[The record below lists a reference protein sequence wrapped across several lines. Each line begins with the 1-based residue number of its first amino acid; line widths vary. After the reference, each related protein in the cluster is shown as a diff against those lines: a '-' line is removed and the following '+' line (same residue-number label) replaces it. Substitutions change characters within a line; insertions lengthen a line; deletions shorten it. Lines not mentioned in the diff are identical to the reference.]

1 MITSIIRR
9 RQGVFLLAA
18 AAALSGCV
26 NAKFK
31 TNEPLRGFVIADEP
45 RAAQIGRDMLES
57 GGTAADAAAAMAL
70 TMAATLPSRAGLGA
84 GGVCLVFD
92 AAEKV
97 TRTLDFMPRPAAPGS
112 AVAAPGLLRAMAV
125 LHARGGKLRWER
137 VAVAAE
143 QEAYRGVE
151 VSRAL
156 AADVK
161 AAGAAP
167 FPIPAEGGHFV
178 QTELG
183 ATLSQARR
191 AGLGSFYG
199 GTVGAALAQAAG
211 MTTQTLAGVRP
222 EWRDTVKTGFDY
234 YELHFPVTPEGQ
246 SGQAMLAAWSAGDK
260 AKPEARLSAALEALR
275 RASGGSAAVIGAHP
289 ASGGGAAAPGAAVL
303 AVDGKENAVACAL
316 TMGGLF
322 GTGRVVPGT
331 GVVPAKPV
339 SGTGFGM
346 PVLFT
351 NHIVGRTRFAAV
363 GTAQGG
369 EALPAGPAS
378 ALAVALP
385 GLLDEGKAPEIIA
398 ARPAELPGR
407 IAAVTC
413 QPAQENLLKIC
424 QTGTDPRVPSLAYV
438 IETDPKEE

>member
-18 AAALSGCV
+18 VAALSGCV

-45 RAAQIGRDMLES
+45 RAAQIGRDMLE
-57 GGTAADAAAAMAL
+57 GGGSAADAAAAMAL
-70 TMAATLPSRAGLGA
+70 TMAATLPSRVGLAG

-92 AAEKV
+92 AAEKT
-97 TRTLDFMPRPAAPGS
+97 TRTFDFMPRPAAPGGG
-112 AVAAPGLLRAMAV
+112 VAGPGLLRAMAV
-125 LHARGGKLRWER
+125 LHARGGKLRWEK

-167 FPIPAEGGHFV
+167 FPIPAEGGQFV

-191 AGLGSFYG
+191 VGLGAFYG
-199 GTVGAALAQAAG
+199 GAVGGALAQAAG
-211 MTTQTLAGVRP
+211 VSPQVIANWRP

-234 YELHFPVTPEGQ
+234 YELHFPITPEGP
-246 SGQAMLAAWSAGDK
+246 SGQAMLAAWAAGDK
-260 AKPEARLSAALEALR
+260 AKPEGRLAAALEGLR
-275 RASGGSAAVIGAHP
+275 RAVGGSAAVIGAES
-289 ASGGGAAAPGAAVL
+289 ANRGGAAAPGAAVL
-303 AVDGKENAVACAL
+303 AVDGKENAAACAL

-322 GTGRVVPGT
+322 GTGRMVPGT
-331 GVVPAKPV
+331 GLITAKPV

-385 GLLDEGKAPEIIA
+385 ALLDGGKAPDIIA
-398 ARPAELPGR
+398 ARPSELPGR

-424 QTGTDPRVPSLAYV
+424 QAGTDPRVPSLSYV
-438 IETDPKEE
+438 IETDPKE